1 MTKMHY
7 TRQELFVLRNH
18 IPVDSLIGK
27 LGIPSKMSEG
37 YFRFSCPVCRGFD
50 TGVNPRTN
58 LARCFACEKNYNT
71 IDLVMLVKRSDFI
84 HGVKYLKTICESQ
97 NAPDPSSPSI
107 KKPGTAQP
115 VSIGDILKSMKPELN
130 GRTEEDPPKT
140 AKVKLTVEMLNDRVR
155 QLEHQITHLTQKIKA
170 IEQNR

>member
-1 MTKMHY
+1 MHY
-7 TRQELFVLRNH
+7 TRQELFVLRND
-18 IPVDSLIGK
+18 IPVDNLIGK
-27 LGIPSKMSEG
+27 LGIPSKVSEG

-50 TGVNPRTN
+50 TGVNPKTN

-84 HGVKYLKTICESQ
+84 HSVKYLKTICESQ
-97 NAPDPSSPSI
+97 NAPDSPSPSI
-107 KKPGTAQP
+107 KETGTAQP
-115 VSIGDILKSMKPELN
+115 VSIGDVLKSMKPVIN
-130 GRTEEDPPKT
+130 GRTEEAPPQTSKI
-140 AKVKLTVEMLNDRVR
+140 KLTVEILNDRVR